1 MLRPRADCEHRG
13 DVPECTTQIRI
24 GAPSPPAPVDHSLI
38 LVIDDDQSFR
48 EFLTIGLSGY
58 GLAVSAAV
66 DGIDGL
72 AHLAA
77 RRPVAIV
84 TDMTMPRLDGLQF
97 CLSVRAQ
104 PAYDDIPIVAL
115 TNGDLI
121 GEPMLAVGKL
131 RLVTASAKT
140 VPMKDLAAILFGERS
155 REAAGSPRRH

>member
-1 MLRPRADCEHRG
+1 M
-13 DVPECTTQIRI
+13 
-24 GAPSPPAPVDHSLI
+24 APSLFASVDHSLI

-48 EFLTIGLSGY
+48 ELLTIGLSRY
-58 GLAVSAAV
+58 GLKVSAAV

-84 TDMTMPRLDGLQF
+84 TDMTMPHLDGLEF

-104 PAYDDIPIVAL
+104 PPYDDIPIVVL
-115 TNGDLI
+115 TNGDLMS
-121 GEPMLAVGKL
+121 EPMLAAGKL

-140 VPMKDLAAILFGERS
+140 VPMKDRAAMLSGELV
-155 REAAGSPRRH
+155 A